1 MSQSFHFCF
10 VENGYPHPHGG
21 GGAGSYVQ
29 IAGRE
34 LVRHGHTVSVLT
46 AHCPQCPT
54 ESRDQGVRVYR
65 PLLKG
70 EWHWYVSKLPV
81 VSTLALSLRT
91 LEWGWLKYRF
101 LEELHRAVPIDLVEF
116 TEGGG
121 FWHALRA
128 PFPYVSH
135 LHGSRYTVKRASG
148 ATVDRSEWFNR
159 RVELF
164 GIQRAAWVFSPSRE
178 LLRLVTA
185 ELGQPL
191 NRSTVLP
198 LPLDPKLLEDTAE
211 RSEVAPP
218 NGKRVFFVAR
228 HDPVKGAVVLLQA
241 IPLVRA
247 RVPEA
252 VFDFYGYQ
260 PHPGKRLPEG
270 VVCHGFLPK
279 AKLLQ
284 KYHTADLCV
293 VPSRWENSPSAVYEA
308 MAVGKAVVA
317 SRAGGI
323 PELVADSETGLLVP
337 PGEPERLAQAIV
349 TLLLDD
355 ERRIRMGNRGRER
368 IQQLADL
375 GENVDQRLAIYSQ
388 VIEEFARSL

>member
-1 MSQSFHFCF
+1 M
-10 VENGYPHPHGG
+10 ENVYPHPHGG
-21 GGAGSYVQ
+21 GGAGTYVQ
-29 IAGRE
+29 TVGRE
-34 LVRHGHTVSVLT
+34 LVRRGHTVSVVT
-46 AHCPQCPT
+46 AHCPQCPAG
-54 ESRDQGVRVYR
+54 SWDQGVHVYR

-70 EWHWYVSKLPV
+70 GWHWYVSKLPV
-81 VSTLALSLRT
+81 VSTLALTLRT

-101 LEELHRAVPIDLVEF
+101 LEKLYHAAPIDLVEF
-116 TEGGG
+116 TEGGD
-121 FWHALRA
+121 FWHALGA
-128 PFPYVSH
+128 PFPYVCH

-185 ELGQPL
+185 ELGSPL
-191 NRSTVLP
+191 KRTTVLP
-198 LPLDPKLLEDTAE
+198 LPLDPKLLETK
-211 RSEVAPP
+211 PP
-218 NGKRVFFVAR
+218 VQVGPSFDGKHVLFAAR
-228 HDPVKGAVVLLQA
+228 HDPVKGADVLLQA

-260 PHPGKRLPEG
+260 PHPGERLPEG

-293 VPSRWENSPSAVYEA
+293 VPSRWENSPSAIYEA

-317 SRAGGI
+317 SRVGGI
-323 PELVADSETGLLVP
+323 PELVADGETGVLVP
-337 PGEPERLAQAIV
+337 PRDPERLAQAIV
-349 TLLLDD
+349 KLLTYD
-355 ERRIRMGNRGRER
+355 EERMRMGQRGRER
-368 IQQLADL
+368 IRQLASL
-375 GENVDQRLAIYSQ
+375 KENVDQRLEVYKR
-388 VIEEFARSL
+388 VIEEFAAL